1 MNSLRM
7 VGNKISVGDRY
18 LCEETDQTVVQE
30 GVGASGLVVPL
41 RMSPSTG
48 LMVGVTG
55 GAPITIEQTLYSP
68 NSQSSS
74 NYLVKITWELISPGG
89 GSLMSP
95 SAPHTQSAFYATPPN
110 AGPFTQF

>member
-41 RMSPSTG
+41 RMSQNTG
-48 LMVGVTG
+48 IMVGVTG
-55 GAPITIEQTLYSP
+55 GTFYLNLLVFVI
-68 NSQSSS
+68 SSS
-74 NYLVKITWELISPGG
+74 NYLIRSTYNDRTNVVFPQYTDE
-89 GSLMSP
+89 
-95 SAPHTQSAFYATPPN
+95 
-110 AGPFTQF
+110 